1 MKPYFRNLSYSA
13 QIVILITV
21 CAIFSFY
28 LGLQDSKSQV
38 IITGV
43 ILPIFIAAFSVLL
56 NKIVESNKMY
66 VNLRLY
72 NYNQFKKSVNIG
84 KDHLYKIFT
93 NNEQK
98 KNDCIF
104 LEIENTGTTL
114 ISAIEIII
122 NRGDPKKDK
131 YYFFKSSLTPG
142 HKEYIEIDY
151 KESSIND
158 ILLITYLNNTDKLH
172 YFNSIT
178 HIDNFTYFKDHSNKK
193 REYNHRKIPSD
204 NKINLYETYT
214 KL

>member
-1 MKPYFRNLSYSA
+1 M
-13 QIVILITV
+13 I
-21 CAIFSFY
+21 
-28 LGLQDSKSQV
+28 
-38 IITGV
+38 
-43 ILPIFIAAFSVLL
+43 
-56 NKIVESNKMY
+56 
-66 VNLRLY
+66 
-72 NYNQFKKSVNIG
+72 
-84 KDHLYKIFT
+84 
-93 NNEQK
+93 
-98 KNDCIF
+98 
-104 LEIENTGTTL
+104 
-114 ISAIEIII
+114 
-122 NRGDPKKDK
+122 PKKINII
-131 YYFFKSSLTPG
+131 FFKSSLTPG